1 MNHLKHIF
9 FDLDH
14 TLWDFDKNCFET
26 LSELYELHQ
35 MHLFNSFTCND
46 LFEAYTEIN
55 ELLWKDYN
63 AGIITK
69 EIIRDKRF
77 ILTFNKLGLSE
88 KFIPEKINEQFL
100 AICPAKGNVFPF
112 AFEVLDYL
120 KNKYHLHIITNGF
133 KETLHIKLETSGLS
147 KYFPIVINSEICGFK
162 KPDVKIFDYAF
173 KLTSATNSDSI
184 MIGDDWDADITGA
197 MNAGMPYIWFN
208 PKQKPNSLIPENEIT
223 CLSELYKVL

>member
-1 MNHLKHIF
+1 M
-9 FDLDH
+9 
-14 TLWDFDKNCFET
+14 
-26 LSELYELHQ
+26 YELHQ
-35 MHLFNSFTCND
+35 FHLFNSFTCIEF
-46 LFEAYTEIN
+46 FEVYTEIN
-55 ELLWKDYN
+55 ESLWKDYN

-77 ILTFNKLGLSE
+77 IMTFKKLGLSE
-88 KFIPEKINEQFL
+88 KFVPEKINEQFL

-112 AFEVLDYL
+112 ALEVLDYL
-120 KNKYHLHIITNGF
+120 KNKYQLHIITNGF
-133 KETLHIKLETSGLS
+133 KETQHIKLETSGLS

-173 KLTSATNSDSI
+173 KLTRASNRDSI

-208 PKQKPNSLIPENEIT
+208 PKQKTNSIEPEIEIT

>member
-35 MHLFNSFTCND
+35 MHVFNSFTCKD
-46 LFEAYTEIN
+46 FFEAYTEIN

-63 AGIITK
+63 AGKITK

-88 KFIPEKINEQFL
+88 KFVPEKSMSSF
-100 AICPAKGNVFPF
+100 FPF
-112 AFEVLDYL
+112 VLPKDTYFHLPL
-120 KNKYHLHIITNGF
+120 KFLIILKINTGF
-133 KETLHIKLETSGLS
+133 ISSRMVSRKHCI
-147 KYFPIVINSEICGFK
+147 
-162 KPDVKIFDYAF
+162 
-173 KLTSATNSDSI
+173 
-184 MIGDDWDADITGA
+184 
-197 MNAGMPYIWFN
+197 
-208 PKQKPNSLIPENEIT
+208 
-223 CLSELYKVL
+223 

>member
-26 LSELYELHQ
+26 LRELYELHQ
-35 MHLFNSFTCND
+35 MHSFNSFSCND
-46 LFEAYTEIN
+46 FFEVYTEIN
-55 ELLWKDYN
+55 ESLWKDYN
-63 AGIITK
+63 AGTITK

-88 KFIPEKINEQFL
+88 KFVPEKINEQFL
-100 AICPAKGNVFPF
+100 SICPAKGNVFPF
-112 AFEVLDYL
+112 ALEVLEYL
-120 KNKYHLHIITNGF
+120 KNKYQLHIITNGF
-133 KETLHIKLETSGLS
+133 KETQHIKLETSGLS

-173 KLTSATNSDSI
+173 KVTSATNSDSI

-208 PKQKPNSLIPENEIT
+208 PKQRSNSFVPENEIT

>member
-1 MNHLKHIF
+1 MDHLKHIF

-26 LSELYELHQ
+26 LTELYELHQ
-35 MHLFNSFTCND
+35 MHSFNSFSCHD
-46 LFEAYTEIN
+46 FFEAYTEIN
-55 ELLWKDYN
+55 ESLWKDYN
-63 AGIITK
+63 AGTITK

-88 KFIPEKINEQFL
+88 KFVPEKINEQFL

-112 AFEVLDYL
+112 ALEVLDYL
-120 KNKYHLHIITNGF
+120 KNKYQLHIITNGF
-133 KETLHIKLETSGLS
+133 KETQHIKLETSGLS

-173 KLTSATNSDSI
+173 KVTSATNSDSI

-197 MNAGMPYIWFN
+197 MNAGMSYIWFN
-208 PKQKPNSLIPENEIT
+208 PKQKTNSFVPENEIA